1 MISSDTT
8 MRAVTCDPD
17 EARKLATIFE
27 GVAVDVPRLADFAR
41 CHADALLWQAAR
53 REAQMARTKLP
64 LVEVIPCQL
73 LVGEELWS
81 EVEVRLGTRT
91 RSLAQEVEHLRG
103 LLRQVWGAVP
113 GREVAGLGDAIEQ
126 ALAIQQPKSDT

>member
-1 MISSDTT
+1 MISTSNLKAITADLEDAR
-8 MRAVTCDPD
+8 MLRALFL
-17 EARKLATIFE
+17 R
-27 GVAVDVPRLADFAR
+27 VAQELPAHADFAR
-41 CHADALLWQAAR
+41 VHADTLDMQIRR
-53 REAQMARTKLP
+53 REARRGDPAQ
-64 LVEVIPCQL
+64 PCQL
-73 LVGEELWS
+73 LVGEDLWS